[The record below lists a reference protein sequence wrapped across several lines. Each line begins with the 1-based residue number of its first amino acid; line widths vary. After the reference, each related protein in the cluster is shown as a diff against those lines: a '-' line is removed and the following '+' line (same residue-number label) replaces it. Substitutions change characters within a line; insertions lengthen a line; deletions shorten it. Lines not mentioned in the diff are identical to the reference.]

1 MNKIT
6 PFLWFNNNAK
16 EAADYYCYIFKNS
29 RIIDVS
35 YEGKSEVV
43 FSVSFELEG
52 QAFHALNGGPYYSFT
67 PAISLFVDCE
77 TQDEVN
83 TLWDKLIV
91 GGEPSRCGW
100 LKDQF
105 GLSWQIIP
113 KQLRQLMRDPDPI
126 KSKRVVDAMMQMIK
140 IDIKALEQA
149 YANN

>member
-16 EAADYYCYIFKNS
+16 EAADYYCSIFKNS

-35 YEGKSEVV
+35 YEGKSDVV

-52 QAFHALNGGPYYSFT
+52 QAFQALNGGPYYSFT

-83 TLWDKLIV
+83 TLWDKLIA

-113 KQLRQLMRDPDPI
+113 KQLRQLMRYPDPI
-126 KSKRVVDAMMQMIK
+126 KSKHVVDAMMQMIK
-140 IDIKALEQA
+140 IDIKTLEQA